1 MADTV
6 DPAAP
11 LSPADEAKK
20 REKARPA
27 GNAKNRQEAAPAD
40 EAKAQDGAAPADEAK
55 EPDGAAPTDEA
66 EERRD
71 AQSPGN
77 EESEDEAEEPKD
89 DRSLTELLEQLGSAL
104 SDLAKCEAQL
114 EAARNLPE
122 VRRAAR
128 EIVRTLV
135 AAISGLTAF
144 AFVNVAVMKVLS
156 KVLASW
162 FAALVVAAVWA
173 AVGGM
178 LSLPLVGRAARW
190 LLWIFLK
197 TPPAAAM
204 EDLERERDAAA
215 KTARDTLEK
224 LGPALATQIALA
236 AVPQGGEVAGDVAGG
251 VVGAGESVLEVSDE
265 TVEVI
270 TDQIPGGGAV
280 NQVWDVAL
288 MPGRLGIKVATTVL
302 RRGRPPD

>member
-11 LSPADEAKK
+11 LSPADEAKQ
-20 REKARPA
+20 REKPPPARD
-27 GNAKNRQEAAPAD
+27 AKNREEGAPAD
-40 EAKAQDGAAPADEAK
+40 EAKG
-55 EPDGAAPTDEA
+55 PDGAAPTDEA
-66 EERRD
+66 EESRD
-71 AQSPGN
+71 ARSPRN
-77 EESEDEAEEPKD
+77 DESGDEAEEPKD
-89 DRSLTELLEQLGSAL
+89 DRSLTDLLEQLGSAL
-104 SDLAKCEAQL
+104 SDLAKSEAQL

-128 EIVRTLV
+128 EIARTLG
-135 AAISGLTAF
+135 AAIAGLTAF

-162 FAALVVAAVWA
+162 FAALVVAAFWG

-178 LSLPLVGRAARW
+178 LSLPLMGRARRW

-215 KTARDTLEK
+215 NTARDTLEH

-236 AVPQGGEVAGDVAGG
+236 AVPQAGEVAEGVASGVGD
-251 VVGAGESVLEVSDE
+251 AGESVLEVSDQ

-270 TDQIPGGGAV
+270 TNQVPGGGVV
-280 NQVWDVAL
+280 NQVWGVAL

-302 RRGRPPD
+302 RRGRPRA

>member
-20 REKARPA
+20 REEAPPA
-27 GNAKNRQEAAPAD
+27 GGVKKREEAAPAD
-40 EAKAQDGAAPADEAK
+40 EAKGPDGAAPAGEAK

-66 EERRD
+66 EEPRD
-71 AQSPGN
+71 ARSPGR

-104 SDLAKCEAQL
+104 SDLAKSEAQL

-128 EIVRTLV
+128 EIVGTLV

-144 AFVNVAVMKVLS
+144 AFFNVAVVKVLC

-162 FAALVVAAVWA
+162 FAALVLAAVWA

-178 LSLPLVGRAARW
+178 LSLTLMGRARRW

-215 KTARDTLEK
+215 KIARDTLEH
-224 LGPALATQIALA
+224 LGPALAAQLAMA
-236 AVPQGGEVAGDVAGG
+236 AVPEAGEVAEGVASGA
-251 VVGAGESVLEVSDE
+251 VDAGESVLEVSDE

-270 TDQIPGGGAV
+270 TEQIPGGGVV

-288 MPGRLGIKVATTVL
+288 MPGRLGVKVATTVL